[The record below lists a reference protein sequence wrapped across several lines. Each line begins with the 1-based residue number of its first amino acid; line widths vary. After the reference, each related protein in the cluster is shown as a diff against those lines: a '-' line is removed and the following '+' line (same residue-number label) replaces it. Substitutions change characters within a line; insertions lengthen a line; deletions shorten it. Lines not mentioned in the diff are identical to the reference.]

1 MKNEEDLNENV
12 LFFNY
17 SLRSSASQSSI
28 LQKTLRHKN
37 IYFYVVT
44 NAITEKSHHI
54 YFYI

>member
-28 LQKTLRHKN
+28 LQKTLRHKD
-37 IYFYVVT
+37 IYFYVVI
-44 NAITEKSHHI
+44 NAINRKVSS
-54 YFYI
+54 